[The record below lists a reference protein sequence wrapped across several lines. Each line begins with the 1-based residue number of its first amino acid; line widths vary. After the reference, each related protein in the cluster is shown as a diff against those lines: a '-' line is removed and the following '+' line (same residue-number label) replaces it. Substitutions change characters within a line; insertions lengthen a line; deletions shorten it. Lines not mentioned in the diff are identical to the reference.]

1 MAGLVRGE
9 KYEQSLRKIPLSN
22 NTVKR
27 RIALMS
33 EDIKDQVI
41 NEIKNKSVFG
51 LFAIQLDES
60 VDVSSVS
67 QLMVFCSLRS

>member
-1 MAGLVRGE
+1 MLGE
-9 KYEQSLRKIPLSN
+9 KYEKSLREIPLSN

-41 NEIKNKSVFG
+41 TEIKDTVYTR
-51 LFAIQLDES
+51 
-60 VDVSSVS
+60 V
-67 QLMVFCSLRS
+67 